1 MYNVVIYTTK
11 GPVYTTMHD
20 FTEIATILA
29 PYEDIY
35 TGFHAERI
43 KETTMDKIKVTI
55 TDFDINW
62 KKIKSACMTTISKQA
77 GDKEPSHEWKRKL
90 LLCQHSPIRRG
101 EVSWKWEEIPYA
113 ISTHFVRH
121 HEGCEK
127 FIGTSR
133 EDRTGVKREE
143 RSQMAPVPMEMDAN
157 IQALINISEKR
168 LCTAADPT
176 TRKYWGAVLEAIRE
190 YDEDIY
196 WACVPQCVR
205 CGGCPEYT
213 NCGFYDNLM
222 KDQPIEVQKTLA
234 KRYDVY
240 NQWRD
245 KKCGR

>member
-1 MYNVVIYTTK
+1 MYEVTIQTPQ
-11 GPVYTTMHD
+11 GPVYTTMRD
-20 FTEIATILA
+20 FSELETILA
-29 PYEDIY
+29 PYEKTY
-35 TGFHAERI
+35 TGFQAKYVE
-43 KETTMDKIKVTI
+43 ETTMDKIKVTI

-222 KDQPIEVQKTLA
+222 KDQPVEVQKTLA